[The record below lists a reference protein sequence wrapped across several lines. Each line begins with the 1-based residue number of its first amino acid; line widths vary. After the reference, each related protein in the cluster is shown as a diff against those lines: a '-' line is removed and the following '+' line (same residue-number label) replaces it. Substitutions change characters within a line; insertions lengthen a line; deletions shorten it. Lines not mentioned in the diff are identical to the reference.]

1 MGDEGEDFYYLC
13 RIKKAEGCCL
23 ACKKEEKKVEGCSCP
38 KRKCK
43 KCVWNVPPEYWNGES
58 KCGKKLLWEKNM
70 RKHYKQ
76 DGFKDYLKP
85 VRPNKTQAII
95 QEYGK

>member
-23 ACKKEEKKVEGCSCP
+23 ACKKEEKKLEGCSCP
-38 KRKCK
+38 EWKCN
-43 KCVWNVPPEYWNGES
+43 KCVWYLPDNERE
-58 KCGKKLLWEKNM
+58 KCGKKLLWEKNLK
-70 RKHYKQ
+70 KHYKQ